1 MKKTT
6 KLTESDLSRIISKIL
21 KEDVDVDEDMSKLRQ
36 YVPLLQMINNKI
48 NMRDVIMWFN
58 ENDVDYMGMND
69 LEMIIIYIARN
80 S

>member
-6 KLTESDLSRIISKIL
+6 KLTESDLTRIITKIL
-21 KEDVDVDEDMSKLRQ
+21 KEDVDVDEDMAKLRQ

-48 NMRDVIMWFN
+48 NMKDVIMWFN
-58 ENDVDYMGMND
+58 ENDVDYIGMND
-69 LEMIIIYIARN
+69 LQMIIIYIARN